1 MLTIKLWKYIYMKL
15 FNTPLDYFIGVI
27 GSLFTIPLD
36 LILFPFEIIGFILY
50 KILERW
56 GLYVLSM

>member
-36 LILFPFEIIGFILY
+36 LIFFPFEIIGFILY
-50 KILERW
+50 KILER
-56 GLYVLSM
+56 